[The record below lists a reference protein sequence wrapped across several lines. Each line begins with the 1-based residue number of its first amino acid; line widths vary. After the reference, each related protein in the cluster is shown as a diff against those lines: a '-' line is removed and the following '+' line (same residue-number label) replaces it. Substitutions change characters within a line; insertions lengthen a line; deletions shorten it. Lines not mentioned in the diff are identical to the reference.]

1 MEQFEKNME
10 HFEKKM
16 EQFEKNMEHFEKKME
31 HFEKK
36 MEHFEKNPG
45 PIRTLGEP
53 FVKNPTDLV
62 PLFVR
67 LSKCQK
73 LLRNLCITW
82 PAFSIVK

>member
-1 MEQFEKNME
+1 MDLLR
-10 HFEKKM
+10 KKWNILR
-16 EQFEKNMEHFEKKME
+16 KKKEHFEKKME

-82 PAFSIVK
+82 PIVK

>member
-1 MEQFEKNME
+1 MEHVEKNPGI
-10 HFEKKM
+10 
-16 EQFEKNMEHFEKKME
+16 
-31 HFEKK
+31 
-36 MEHFEKNPG
+36 FEKNPG
-45 PIRTLGEP
+45 TFEKHMVPTRTLGEP

-82 PAFSIVK
+82 PAFRIVK